1 MPFPSPPAFIL
12 DSLKSR
18 ECHPT
23 LSGLLPR
30 LIHCNGY
37 HQGCKQPP
45 QANQNEQF
53 SVPVLSYFSR
63 VLMRAYIGVL
73 RPTLCDPIDCSPP
86 GFSVHGD
93 SRGKNTVVGYHAL
106 LQGVFPTQGSKLR
119 LLHLLHCNA
128 GEFFTTRDTR
138 EAPTVVTVLAYL
150 SLLKPSFPLY
160 SMTSGSLGFLLCL
173 AISVTLAGSFLS
185 TQSFYLSLY

>member
-1 MPFPSPPAFIL
+1 MYSNAVKSCHLFSINLCKVRREPHACL
-12 DSLKSR
+12 CAQSLQS
-18 ECHPT
+18 C
-23 LSGLLPR
+23 
-30 LIHCNGY
+30 
-37 HQGCKQPP
+37 
-45 QANQNEQF
+45 
-53 SVPVLSYFSR
+53 
-63 VLMRAYIGVL
+63 
-73 RPTLCDPIDCSPP
+73 PTLCEHVDGSPP
-86 GFSVHGD
+86 GSSVHGD
-93 SRGKNTVVGYHAL
+93 SPGKNPGVGCRVL
-106 LQGVFPTQGSKLR
+106 LQGIFLTQGSKLR

-150 SLLKPSFPLY
+150 SLLKPSFPLS